1 MKFKPGDHV
10 THFESLVSKKVRSCT
25 IVDTYSAMH
34 TPFYVI
40 KNDGMHTP
48 FYVIKNDGYNNERVI
63 SVSFLD
69 RHGYL
74 YDSLEAQF
82 LRI

>member
-1 MKFKPGDHV
+1 MKFKQSIMKFKPGDHV

-25 IVDTYSAMH
+25 IVEVYSAM
-34 TPFYVI
+34 
-40 KNDGMHTP
+40 DTP

>member
-1 MKFKPGDHV
+1 MKFKQSIMKFKPGDHV

-25 IVDTYSAMH
+25 IVGTYASL
-34 TPFYVI
+34 I
-40 KNDGMHTP
+40 
-48 FYVIKNDGYNNERVI
+48 YVIKNDGYNNERVI